1 MKNHFIILLAGLY
14 CNNLAAT
21 ETSANILVTATRI
34 NTGDLKARGHTTVI
48 TAEDIEK
55 STARTLPELL
65 GREAGVLSR
74 SLFGN
79 NGTSAAVDIR
89 GFGAASGQNTL
100 ILLNGR
106 RLNDV
111 DFSSVDF
118 SVIPLQSIERIE
130 IMRNSG
136 AVLYGDG
143 AVGGTINIITRHS
156 EKSGTTG
163 FFKAGAGNLNT
174 QQVDA
179 HVSHNKGPLA
189 MFLGAHGVWSD
200 GYRDHNDLD
209 QRSVNSDIR
218 YTRNNGEL
226 SLKLSGYEQD
236 LELPGERKVNPGT
249 GINELKT
256 DRRGTNT
263 PRDYGDQDGYL
274 INPGYTH
281 YWEDGTEAVFD
292 FSYRHK
298 NQQAFFDDY
307 LFGGFFASYLDTDL
321 DTWSFTPR
329 FSKPHRLLG
338 RQTTTTAGID
348 YYNSDYHS
356 DRSLNPAT
364 DSVPI
369 HKLDAEQESTAVYA
383 DTVIAASEDIT
394 VNLGARL
401 QWVKLE
407 ARDRF
412 DPTAPGADPVFDGQA
427 PRLSDSQRIHMLE
440 TGIEKQLN
448 PTTAAYIKFTRSARV
463 TTVDEMFESRFFFD
477 PDTFAFTGTRIF
489 SPLDPQT
496 ANGLDIGTRYQTGR
510 LSLDANAYYMRLKDE
525 IHFNP
530 ITFENIN
537 LDPTKRYGIE
547 LNSTVDVTDRLRLQG
562 NYTYMRSKFREG
574 AFSGNNVPLVP
585 KNTASLAGT
594 WQQSANTDFTVAVNY
609 VDNKYFDNDQS
620 NSFGKKIPS
629 YTTVDARASH
639 IIAGYRLGL
648 DINNIFEEKAIDYG
662 VSSVSTAGVYNAY
675 PLPERT
681 ILFTVSREFGSK
693 H

>member
-1 MKNHFIILLAGLY
+1 MENVMKTRLFILIQLLLAGLY
-14 CNNLAAT
+14 GSNLAAT
-21 ETSANILVTATRI
+21 ETSSNILVTATRI
-34 NTGDLKARGHTTVI
+34 DPGNLKARGNTTVI
-48 TAEDIEK
+48 TAADIEK

-65 GREAGVLSR
+65 GREAGILTR

-79 NGTSAAVDIR
+79 NGVNATVDMR

-100 ILLNGR
+100 ILLDGR

-143 AVGGTINIITRHS
+143 AVGGTINIITRRS
-156 EKSGTTG
+156 EKSGTSG

-174 QQVDA
+174 KQVDA
-179 HVSHNKGPLA
+179 HVSHNNGAIA
-189 MFLGAHGVWSD
+189 MFLGAHGTWSD

-209 QRSVNSDIR
+209 QRSINSDIR
-218 YTRNNGEL
+218 YTGNNGEL
-226 SLKLSGYEQD
+226 FLKLSGYEQD
-236 LELPGERKVNPGT
+236 LDLPGERKVNPGT

-263 PRDYGDQDGYL
+263 PRDYADQDGYL
-274 INPGYTH
+274 INPGYIH
-281 YWEDGTEAVFD
+281 YWQDGTEAVFD

-329 FSKPHRLLG
+329 FSKPHHLLG

-364 DSVPI
+364 NSAPI

-383 DTVIAASEDIT
+383 DTVMAAGEDIT

-401 QWVKLE
+401 QWVKLKT
-407 ARDRF
+407 RDRF
-412 DPTAPGADPVFDGQA
+412 DPTAPGADPVFDSKA
-427 PRLSDSQRIHMLE
+427 PSLSDSQRIHMLE
-440 TGIEKQLN
+440 TGIEKQFN
-448 PTTAAYIKFTRSARV
+448 PL
-463 TTVDEMFESRFFFD
+463 
-477 PDTFAFTGTRIF
+477 TFAFTGTKVF

-496 ANGLDIGTRYQTGR
+496 ANGLDIGTRYNTGK
-510 LSLDANAYYMRLKDE
+510 LSLNANAYYMRLKDE

-537 LDPTKRYGIE
+537 LDPTKRYGVE
-547 LNSTVDVTDRLRLQG
+547 LNGSVDVTERFRLQG

-574 AFSGNNVPLVP
+574 LFSGKNVPLVP

-594 WQQSANTDFTVAVNY
+594 WQHSANTDFTVAANY
-609 VDNKYFDNDQS
+609 VDNKYYDNDQS
-620 NSFGKKIPS
+620 NSFARKIPS
-629 YTTVDARASH
+629 YITVDARASH
-639 IIAGYRLGL
+639 TIAGYRLGL

-681 ILFTVSREFGSK
+681 ILFTVSREFGSRD
-693 H
+693 